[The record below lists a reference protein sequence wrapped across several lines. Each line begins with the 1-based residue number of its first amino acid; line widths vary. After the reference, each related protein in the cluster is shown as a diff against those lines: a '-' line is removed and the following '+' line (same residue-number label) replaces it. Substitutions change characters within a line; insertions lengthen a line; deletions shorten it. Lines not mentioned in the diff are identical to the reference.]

1 MLTEPLTLQDVN
13 LGTYQ
18 FRKGERCQFMN
29 AETLCLSDILKL
41 LDFRTV
47 TNADKM
53 IRIPNTLQV
62 GRVTSLLAYPEGRLT
77 LTC

>member
-1 MLTEPLTLQDVN
+1 
-13 LGTYQ
+13 
-18 FRKGERCQFMN
+18 MN